1 MPHFQLVTVDGDTLG
16 TIELGRP
23 DWPDGSI
30 TYRGDKP
37 NLRVV
42 GQFEPADTPEEFE
55 VLVVEEM

>member
-1 MPHFQLVTVDGDTLG
+1 MPHFRLVTVDGEALG

-37 NLRVV
+37 NWSS
-42 GQFEPADTPEEFE
+42 PASADTSWLGLSSDLF
-55 VLVVEEM
+55 VFGG